1 VQAEYSQV
9 DFCML
14 VKNIIYSTYS
24 FSSINCRDSRRPPT
38 KHEPPW
44 QVLTLVTC
52 SRGGDLI
59 LNYTEQKV
67 WSLVDSCL
75 LISYNPILKKE
86 VLLFPSHSVQNAR
99 QMLQMSLQLEIIWNR
114 MFEHIW
120 LDPYDISS
128 TRVCP
133 CLRKNRLLSILP
145 DVARKCTHSCG
156 GEAKHP

>member
-1 VQAEYSQV
+1 MPHITETQTNPFWDKQHPRRQLYYLLKTNQLRKPKSIPSSRGLLFNFLT
-9 DFCML
+9 FCWL
-14 VKNIIYSTYS
+14 FLDNISSCCTSSTLKSILYCRLCRRNIHKWISACWLKNIIYSTYS

-75 LISYNPILKKE
+75 LIF
-86 VLLFPSHSVQNAR
+86 V
-99 QMLQMSLQLEIIWNR
+99 
-114 MFEHIW
+114 
-120 LDPYDISS
+120 
-128 TRVCP
+128 
-133 CLRKNRLLSILP
+133 
-145 DVARKCTHSCG
+145 
-156 GEAKHP
+156 

>member
-1 VQAEYSQV
+1 VPHITETQTNPFRDKQHPRRRVKYYLLKTNQLRKPKSFPSSRGLLFNFLTSANCFWNISSCCTRSTLKSILCCRLCRQNIHKRISA
-9 DFCML
+9 CWL
-14 VKNIIYSTYS
+14 KNIIYSTYS

-75 LISYNPILKKE
+75 LIF
-86 VLLFPSHSVQNAR
+86 V
-99 QMLQMSLQLEIIWNR
+99 
-114 MFEHIW
+114 
-120 LDPYDISS
+120 
-128 TRVCP
+128 
-133 CLRKNRLLSILP
+133 
-145 DVARKCTHSCG
+145 
-156 GEAKHP
+156 